1 MKKNIGYEFKEHL
14 VHKQAK
20 AEAAMLKEFS
30 QGQYTMEAPLIK
42 YNPYFVN
49 DLAAVMLFRTEEEVA
64 ITIRVLGKTKEAD
77 FYHTFPKGK
86 EHIIPIVGLYSDYEN
101 KIEVYPYQK
110 YNQVVHTIK
119 TPGLQRLNGLSQW
132 IHSFTMHYQYY
143 LLMSC

>member
-110 YNQVVHTIK
+110 YNQKVVHTIK
-119 TPGLQRLNGLSQW
+119 TPEVAGAKLVESMDTTPEHTR
-132 IHSFTMHYQYY
+132 
-143 LLMSC
+143 